1 MVTNTNKASASVHQ
15 MDTKVQF
22 DAGVISKGVECITAS
37 VKQGAN
43 LAHSIMQILR
53 SCKDRATAE
62 GTLAFAEV
70 RACEKFGVKSLS
82 ELAKNMGLTS
92 LSYQTTKSSF
102 LTAMDK
108 ADLHVKTLGEWYK
121 FTEEHDKA
129 AHKEVPKGFLNVW
142 SERYQDREKEKGSTL
157 FFRDLNEARAASV
170 TLTTGRKRLENEAAK
185 ARTQS
190 QGNGTLTAAAPGGVS
205 TDAVTGVRSGGGT
218 GEGAAMKEGVAEA
231 YGSLGR
237 ILIQAQELLSES
249 DIVYAVNELFQ
260 RIAKRAED
268 VRKAR
273 AEASATPEATGRR
286 QRPNKAAAAL
296 QKAAQATQE
305 AAAAVADLP
314 DLTEQDQKN
323 IEEVEKVA

>member
-1 MVTNTNKASASVHQ
+1 MVTNAKTSASVHQ

-43 LAHSIMQILR
+43 LAHSIMVILR

-108 ADLHVKTLGEWYK
+108 AELHVKTLGEWYK

-157 FFRDLNEARAASV
+157 FFRDLNEAKNASV
-170 TLTTGRKRLENEAAK
+170 TLTTGRKRLENEQAK
-185 ARTQS
+185 ARAQA

-205 TDAVTGVRSGGGT
+205 TDSVTAVRSGGGT
-218 GEGAAMKEGVAEA
+218 GESAAMKEGVAEA

-237 ILIQAQELLSES
+237 ILIQAQEVLSES

-260 RIAKRAED
+260 RVAKRVDE

-273 AEASATPEATGRR
+273 SEAATPESAGRR

-296 QKAAQATQE
+296 QKAAKATQE

-314 DLTEQDQKN
+314 DLTEADKRN